1 VFFFTTYSKIQP
13 ENAPSTPTSLLR
25 PMESSKIYDQVR
37 EHYSSASRG
46 TSVKYGEAVAKS
58 FGYSAE
64 ELADIPKDANLG
76 LSCGNPL
83 AIASLQEASHPPP
96 SSAEYLMLTSKIG

>member
-1 VFFFTTYSKIQP
+1 MDP
-13 ENAPSTPTSLLR
+13 
-25 PMESSKIYDQVR
+25 SKIYDQVR
-37 EHYSSASRG
+37 EHYSSASRS

-58 FGYSAE
+58 FGYSVD

-83 AIASLQEASHPPP
+83 AIASLKEAR
-96 SSAEYLMLTSKIG
+96 SSSSVQCAPC